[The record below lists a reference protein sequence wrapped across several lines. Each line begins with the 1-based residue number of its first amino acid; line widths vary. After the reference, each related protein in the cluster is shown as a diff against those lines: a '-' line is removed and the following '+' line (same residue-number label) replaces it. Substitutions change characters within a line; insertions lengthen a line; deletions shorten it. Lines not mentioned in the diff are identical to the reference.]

1 MDDDDDDDDVEIF
14 DDENEN
20 EIESVRKRFRRKP
33 DDVAILE
40 GIKVSEKIVIVFLNV
55 HLFLFSLQAK
65 QKRMKD
71 RFYKNKSLFQ
81 LF

>member
-1 MDDDDDDDDVEIF
+1 MKDDLDDDDDDDDVEIF

-40 GIKVSEKIVIVFLNV
+40 GIKVREKIVIVFSMFIFFCLACRQ
-55 HLFLFSLQAK
+55 S
-65 QKRMKD
+65 KRG
-71 RFYKNKSLFQ
+71 
-81 LF
+81 